1 MNSDLVI
8 VYHRQPF
15 EEVVVDGETLYQENK
30 SPNGIVPTLKSFF
43 QTVERGSW
51 IAWKHVDRDGEEVGD
66 RRVTMNDRHG
76 EYEVLR
82 VGLTEPQVRSFYHVT
97 SKASLWP
104 VLHSFAPH
112 FDAEAADWETFREVN
127 RRFAEAA
134 CEEASDDALI
144 WVHDYNLWLTP
155 HYIRQIK
162 PNAKIAFFHHT
173 PFPSADLF
181 SLLPWR
187 GEIVDSLLACDI
199 VGFHIPR
206 YAENFVQVARSLRD
220 VDVAERVA
228 VEPGLTPRGA
238 ALSEPEVTTKL
249 SYGDHT
255 VHLDAWPIG
264 TNPSLIRKVLD
275 EPVAADR
282 AAQIAAELGDQ
293 QLIVSV
299 GRVDYTKGT
308 TETLLAYERL
318 LERRPELRGHIKLM
332 VTSVAAATGMT
343 VYEETQEEIEQL
355 VGRIHGRFATLS
367 WGPIMLFTTP
377 VPFEE
382 LLSYYRAA
390 SMCWIT
396 PLRDGLNLVAK
407 EYVAARD
414 DDQPGVLVLSEF
426 TGCSVELP
434 DAVTANPYSHVSLDA
449 AIDTA
454 LDMSTAERTH
464 RMARLT
470 LSVDRYDIEHWAEH
484 ILGQFQALRRPAG
497 RGQGDPESFSRRG
510 TPQPTLGRRS
520 GGSPRSHAGTPRSPA
535 PPR

>member
-1 MNSDLVI
+1 MPNPPSSPSANQSDLVI

-15 EEVVVDGETLYQENK
+15 EEVVIDGETRYRENK

-43 QTVERGSW
+43 QTVEHGSW
-51 IAWKHVDRDGEEVGD
+51 IAWKHVDEQGDEVPD
-66 RRVTMNDRHG
+66 RHVTMNDRHG
-76 EYEVLR
+76 EYDVVR
-82 VGLTEPQVRSFYHVT
+82 IGLTQEQVRSFYHVT

-112 FDAEAADWETFREVN
+112 FDAEAADWDTFREVN

-144 WVHDYNLWLTP
+144 WVHDYNLWLVP
-155 HYIRQIK
+155 GFIRAIK

-187 GEIVDSLLACDI
+187 DEIVDSLLACDI

-206 YAENFVQVARSLRD
+206 YAENFVQVARTLRD
-220 VDVAERVA
+220 VEVSERVA
-228 VEPGLTPRGA
+228 VDPGLSPRGF
-238 ALSEPEVTTKL
+238 ALSEPEVTTRVEHR
-249 SYGDHT
+249 GHT
-255 VHLDAWPIG
+255 VRLDAWPIG
-264 TNPSLIRKVLD
+264 TNPSLIRKVLT
-275 EPVAADR
+275 EAAADQR
-282 AAQIAAELGDQ
+282 LAEIEAELGDQ

-308 TETLLAYERL
+308 VETLLAYERL
-318 LERRPELRGHIKLM
+318 LDRRPDLHGKVKLM

-355 VGRIHGRFATLS
+355 AGRIHGRFATLA

-390 SMCWIT
+390 DYCWIT

-407 EYVAARD
+407 EYVAARGD
-414 DDQPGVLVLSEF
+414 AHPGVLVLSEF

-434 DAVTANPYSHVSLDA
+434 DAILANPYSHESLDA
-449 AIDTA
+449 AIDRS
-454 LDMSTAERTH
+454 LMMSHEERAE
-464 RMARLT
+464 RMARMHDV
-470 LSVDRYDIEHWAEH
+470 VDRYDIEHWAEH
-484 ILGQFQALRRPAG
+484 ILGQFESLRTPTRTPTAPAV
-497 RGQGDPESFSRRG
+497 
-510 TPQPTLGRRS
+510 
-520 GGSPRSHAGTPRSPA
+520 AGA
-535 PPR
+535 AAG